1 MPSWY
6 YEKADLVRTPSIK
19 SGLSLSQER
28 TYRKEGAS
36 YIMEL
41 GNYLQLHYVTCATA
55 CTFFHRFYM
64 FHSFNEYSRY
74 LMATA
79 CLFLAGKVEETPKK
93 WKVVWK
99 AATEVL
105 KEDQL
110 VGFEGFDHKLLT
122 YERILLQAIQFD
134 LIVEHPHQ
142 YITKY
147 AKTLKGTKEKVEKLV
162 QIAWNFANDSL
173 RTTLCLEWEPP
184 IIAIAFLQLAGKF
197 NGVDLNGMQGNQK
210 RNWWINIFDDLC
222 EDLLDDICHQVLD
235 LYHDNKA
242 GNKLKQDSKKKRN
255 SSKMGSENSH
265 SRNSSNAPSTSSA
278 TDKESCSASKSSR
291 SSEDPAKKKSRHSK
305 PPPSTVSPLVV
316 SSKSVVTS
324 TSSLTQPVVC
334 CASANFN
341 QSAPTV
347 YFAAAQSNPQ
357 QGGQPTVIMYYQPMA
372 TATPHSSS
380 SSSATNNS
388 TTSNSNIVYSLPQQ
402 KTLNNS
408 SNPSSAS
415 AVQTNNSGGTTQQ
428 HMNGFQNMF
437 YQMSGHAGAM
447 AQMGQQPVK
456 SVPGSQ
462 TSLNPQQHGSTAM
475 PTPFMFP
482 PPTQPNIIPVT
493 NNYIASSNPSNTS
506 LVSVPPPFPPAQVKP
521 SRGTVST
528 PNGKSSNHLKLSN
541 SPGALPVAS
550 PFVMNHSSGSA
561 TGVGAAQSGNHF
573 IYQNSQQH
581 SNNLESGKLYS
592 ANMNSSQGPF
602 NMQQASAAS
611 AAVVS
616 AVAANHQMYS
626 QNNNN
631 NSFNHRRDSNCT
643 LGPRSNSKPDD
654 SSSYQKQHWHHRHGT
669 TTQAAATSAHV
680 NKNWT
685 N

>member
-6 YEKADLVRTPSIK
+6 YEKADLARTPSIK
-19 SGLSLSQER
+19 SGLSLAQER

-147 AKTLKGTKEKVEKLV
+147 AKTLKGNKEKVEKLV

-197 NGVDLNGMQGNQK
+197 NVVDLNAMQGNPK

-222 EDLLDDICHQVLD
+222 EDLLEDICHQVLD
-235 LYHDNKA
+235 LYHDNKS
-242 GNKLKQDSKKKRN
+242 GNKLKQDSKKKRH
-255 SSKMGSENSH
+255 SSKIAPDSSH
-265 SRNSSNAPSTSSA
+265 SRSASNTPSTSSA
-278 TDKESCSASKSSR
+278 TDRDASSGAKSSR
-291 SSEDPAKKKSRHSK
+291 SSDDPAKKKSRHSK
-305 PPPSTVSPLVV
+305 QPPSTVSPLVATSKAVAPSAASSGVTPAAVV
-316 SSKSVVTS
+316 S
-324 TSSLTQPVVC
+324 
-334 CASANFN
+334 CASSTTFPQNA
-341 QSAPTV
+341 QTV
-347 YFAAAQSNPQ
+347 YFAAAQTNQQ

-372 TATPHSSS
+372 TPTPNMS
-380 SSSATNNS
+380 SSSATNSS
-388 TTSNSNIVYSLPQQ
+388 TTSNSNIVYSLPQ
-402 KTLNNS
+402 TLNNS
-408 SNPSSAS
+408 SNPSSVG
-415 AVQTNNSGGTTQQ
+415 AVQASNNNSGGTTQ
-428 HMNGFQNMF
+428 HLNGFPNMF
-437 YQMSGHAGAM
+437 YQMPGHVI
-447 AQMGQQPVK
+447 AQ
-456 SVPGSQ
+456 PGSKGVPNTQ
-462 TSLNPQQHGSTAM
+462 TAVNPQQPQHASPAM

-482 PPTQPNIIPVT
+482 PPSQPNIIPVS
-493 NNYIASSNPSNTS
+493 NNFIASSNPAANSA
-506 LVSVPPPFPPAQVKP
+506 LGSVPPPFPQVKP
-521 SRGTVST
+521 PRTGQANT
-528 PNGKSSNHLKLSN
+528 PNGKSTNHMKLSS
-541 SPGALPVAS
+541 SPGALQVGS
-550 PFVMNHSSGSA
+550 PFGMSHSIASTSSG
-561 TGVGAAQSGNHF
+561 AQSSNHLF
-573 IYQNSQQH
+573 YQNSQQH
-581 SNNLESGKLYS
+581 SNNIESAGNKVYS
-592 ANMNSSQGPF
+592 ANMNSSQGLAAF
-602 NMQQASAAS
+602 NLQQASA
-611 AAVVS
+611 
-616 AVAANHQMYS
+616 NHQTYP
-626 QNNNN
+626 QNNNNN
-631 NSFNHRRDSNCT
+631 NSFNHRRDSNGT
-643 LGPRSNSKPDD
+643 LGPRSTSKPPSD
-654 SSSYQKQHWHHRHGT
+654 SSSYHKQNWHHRHGSTAQSAT
-669 TTQAAATSAHV
+669 TSNHV

-685 N
+685 NFN